1 MVSINHY
8 VHGQYDEERIFLRE
22 ERIRMNDIQKRMT
35 ELIEP
40 IDKQIYMCD
49 DRRDLLMFNCA
60 MLQRVREVFDM
71 LIGVEGRKNMFKD
84 LV

>member
-1 MVSINHY
+1 MS
-8 VHGQYDEERIFLRE
+8 
-22 ERIRMNDIQKRMT
+22 DIQDRM
-35 ELIEP
+35 EKLIKP
-40 IDKQIYMCD
+40 IDQQIMMCD

-71 LIGVEGRKNMFKD
+71 LVGEEGRKQMFKD

>member
-1 MVSINHY
+1 MS
-8 VHGQYDEERIFLRE
+8 
-22 ERIRMNDIQKRMT
+22 DIQVRME
-35 ELIEP
+35 ELIKP
-40 IDKQIYMCD
+40 IDQQIMMCD

-71 LIGVEGRKNMFKD
+71 LVGEEGRKQMFKD

>member
-1 MVSINHY
+1 MKNV
-8 VHGQYDEERIFLRE
+8 QQ
-22 ERIRMNDIQKRMT
+22 RME
-35 ELIEP
+35 ELIKP
-40 IDKQIYMCD
+40 IDQQIYMCD

-71 LIGVEGRKNMFKD
+71 LVGEEGRKNMFKD

>member
-1 MVSINHY
+1 MS
-8 VHGQYDEERIFLRE
+8 
-22 ERIRMNDIQKRMT
+22 DIQDRME
-35 ELIEP
+35 ELIKP
-40 IDKQIYMCD
+40 IDQQIMMCD

-71 LIGVEGRKNMFKD
+71 LVGEEGRKQMFKD

>member
-1 MVSINHY
+1 MSEI
-8 VHGQYDEERIFLRE
+8 E
-22 ERIRMNDIQKRMT
+22 KRMA

-60 MLQRVREVFDM
+60 MLQRVREVFDL

>member
-1 MVSINHY
+1 MA
-8 VHGQYDEERIFLRE
+8 
-22 ERIRMNDIQKRMT
+22 

-40 IDKQIYMCD
+40 IDRQIYMCD
-49 DRRDLLMFNCA
+49 DRRDLLMLNCA

-71 LIGVEGRKNMFKD
+71 IIGVEGRKQMFKD

>member
-1 MVSINHY
+1 MTNV
-8 VHGQYDEERIFLRE
+8 QQ
-22 ERIRMNDIQKRMT
+22 RME
-35 ELIEP
+35 ELIKP
-40 IDKQIYMCD
+40 IDQQIYMCD

-71 LIGVEGRKNMFKD
+71 LVGEEGRKNMFKD